1 MPAML
6 QSPHN
11 QRRRAL
17 IGSILVLCAGL
28 SWSFSGLLVRNAP
41 NLDPWQF
48 LSYRSIGLALAFA
61 VLDHINKRPPLLPR
75 LMQLGWPGALAAVL
89 MALAFITYIF
99 ALMNTTVAN
108 ALFISSLAPILS
120 ALIGFV
126 VLGERLNR
134 GMGIAVVIGIAGL
147 AVMVNGAIGGGNLF
161 GNLIALCPPLCFAL
175 YSVLLRLR
183 PKQDSSAI
191 VNGFSLLVI
200 LIAFPM
206 MLLNGS
212 DIFPPMREAGTAFI
226 NGFLT
231 MGLGFYLFQRG
242 APRIPA
248 VSQTL
253 LAQTETLAGPI
264 WVWLLLNERPSV
276 NTLIG
281 GSIILFAVV
290 LMAYYGAKHEAE
302 RIRLTEVHV

>member
-1 MPAML
+1 MPDLSHAVTD
-6 QSPHN
+6 
-11 QRRRAL
+11 QRKRAWT
-17 IGSILVLCAGL
+17 GSLLVLCAGL
-28 SWSFSGLLVRNAP
+28 SWSFSGLLVRSAP

-48 LSYRSIGLALAFA
+48 LAYRSLGLALAFA
-61 VLDHINKRPPLLPR
+61 VLDHTNKRPPLLPR
-75 LMQLGWPGALAAVL
+75 LMRLGWPGTLAAVL

-120 ALIGFV
+120 ALIGFL

-134 GMGIAVVIGIAGL
+134 GMAVAVVIGIAGL
-147 AVMVNGAIGGGNLF
+147 GVMVRGAIGGGNLF
-161 GNLIALCPPLCFAL
+161 GNLIAMCPPLCFAS

-183 PKQDSSAI
+183 PRQDFSAI
-191 VNGFSLLVI
+191 VNGFALLVV
-200 LIAFPM
+200 LVAFPM
-206 MLLNGS
+206 LVVNGV
-212 DIFPPMREAGTAFI
+212 DVFPPVREAGAAFI
-226 NGFLT
+226 NGFVT

-264 WVWLLLNERPSV
+264 WVWLLLNERPSL
-276 NTLIG
+276 NTLTG

-302 RIRLTEVHV
+302 RLRLTEAHI